1 MWPSRR
7 RAVQA
12 EGIAGVKAL
21 RWTCFTGV
29 SLVFKKESQYV
40 SLRETFYT
48 WGSLKDFLNDRMRL
62 Y

>member
-12 EGIAGVKAL
+12 EGIAGV
-21 RWTCFTGV
+21 TCFTGV
-29 SLVFKKESQYV
+29 ALAFKKESQYV

-48 WGSLKDFLNDRMRL
+48 GGSLKDFVNDRMRL